1 MTSGRTPF
9 AVLGLGNELF
19 TDEGLGVQAAWEVG
33 KAGLRDV
40 EVLDGGTLGMALLP
54 EIEGRQGLLVLD
66 AMVAAGSRPGDVV
79 VLGPEELVRPRMLL
93 MSAHQVGIAETLGAA
108 TLLGSSPRLL
118 AAVGMVPFS
127 LETGYGISARARDRL
142 PAMVESALEILQRW
156 MAEETVDA

>member
-1 MTSGRTPF
+1 VTSGRTPF

>member
-1 MTSGRTPF
+1 
-9 AVLGLGNELF
+9 VLGLGNELF